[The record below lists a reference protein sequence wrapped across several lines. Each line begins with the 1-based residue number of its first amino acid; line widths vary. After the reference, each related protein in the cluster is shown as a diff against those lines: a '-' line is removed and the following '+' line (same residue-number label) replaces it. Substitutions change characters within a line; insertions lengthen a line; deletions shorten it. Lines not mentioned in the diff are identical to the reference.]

1 MDLNRERSGVAKR
14 GRIDRPL
21 PTDRPIRD
29 TDNDGA
35 PLDEIP
41 LQETEERPTRQ
52 TEVKSWQLNH
62 FFYFLFS

>member
-1 MDLNRERSGVAKR
+1 MYPSRERSGVAKR
-14 GRIDRPL
+14 GRMDRPL

-35 PLDEIP
+35 LLDEIP

-52 TEVKSWQLNH
+52 TEVKS
-62 FFYFLFS
+62 